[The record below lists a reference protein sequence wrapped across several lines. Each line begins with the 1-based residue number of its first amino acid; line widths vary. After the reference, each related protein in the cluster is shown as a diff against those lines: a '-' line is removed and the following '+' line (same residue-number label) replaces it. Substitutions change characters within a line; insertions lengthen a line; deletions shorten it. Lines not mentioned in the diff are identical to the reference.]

1 MHRHV
6 RGFSV
11 ALFLFVGSLLIG
23 RLGTGKE
30 LPIAPVES
38 PSPSNAPTPTA
49 LTAVA
54 THTTSP
60 TQTPAPLPPTPT
72 VQLEGTV
79 ILDEHNTTAYR
90 LEPGSLIHPLRMA
103 VRGSEAYVLDA
114 GQLKVISLSDPPS
127 STMVVPPDN
136 KVGGVVVQE
145 LADIALSGDELSTLL
160 LDRAGNLFRYDLG
173 NESWQVERL
182 AHLSEASSR
191 QHLTSVC
198 AQDDQVFLL
207 DSNVGQMWRHW
218 DGEAKVIPVEI
229 HLRES
234 IDFAVGQDIYVLAQE
249 GYGGPLRLHKLSG
262 PPFRSQTSFV
272 PPPDL
277 VNPSLLFLDQGRE
290 GHLYVIDQGYQ
301 RVRVLDGESGGLVR
315 QYLFRNGATEIR
327 SVYRDRNKMY
337 LAARDAIYVYPSEP
351 GPAPTPEPSPTPAAA
366 LSSLAPHDPLVLDLL
381 PPLSLPISGT
391 MLSDLDFRLPGAPRS
406 YRYGVHEGI
415 DFYSAA
421 GEAVTPDTPV
431 LSVAAGQVIRVDHG
445 YVAPSTQEMEEMLA
459 QTREVY
465 HTPEDILDALRG
477 RQVWIDHG
485 DGVVSRYCHLSAVAD
500 DLELGHWVERGQFL
514 GYVGNS
520 GTPASYYGE
529 GREMHLH
536 LEIRIGDGYL
546 GQYLRPV
553 EVKQW
558 LSQVFGADV

>member
-1 MHRHV
+1 MRRGI

-23 RLGTGKE
+23 RLGTGKG
-30 LPIAPVES
+30 LPITPVES
-38 PSPSNAPTPTA
+38 PSPRSTSTPTA
-49 LTAVA
+49 PTAAA
-54 THTTSP
+54 TYTTAP
-60 TQTPAPLPPTPT
+60 TETPAPLPPTPT

-79 ILDEHNTTAYR
+79 FLDEHNTTAYR

-103 VRGSEAYVLDA
+103 VRGSDAYVLDT
-114 GQLKVISLSDPPS
+114 GQLKVIGLSDSPS
-127 STMVVPPDN
+127 STVVAPPDN

-145 LADIALSGDELSTLL
+145 LADIALSGDGSSILL
-160 LDRAGNLFRYDLG
+160 LDRAGNLFRYDLE

-182 AHLSEASSR
+182 AHMSEASSR
-191 QHLTSVC
+191 QHLTSIC
-198 AQDDQVFLL
+198 AGDDQVFLL

-218 DGEAKVIPVEI
+218 DGEAEVIPIEI
-229 HLRES
+229 DLRES
-234 IDFAVGQDIYVLAQE
+234 IDFGVGQDIYVLAQE
-249 GYGGPLRLHKLSG
+249 GYGGPLHLHKLSG

-277 VNPSLLFLDQGRE
+277 VSPSLLFLDQGGE

-301 RVRVLDGESGGLVR
+301 RVRVLDGESGDLVR
-315 QYLFRNGATEIR
+315 QYLFRNGATEIQ
-327 SVYRDRNKMY
+327 SVYRERNKMY
-337 LAARDAIYVYPSEP
+337 LATRDAIYVYPPEP
-351 GPAPTPEPSPTPAAA
+351 SPAPTPEPSPTTAAA
-366 LSSLAPHDPLVLDLL
+366 LSSLAPHDPLVLNLL
-381 PPLSLPISGT
+381 PLLSLPISGT
-391 MLSDLDFRLPGAPRS
+391 MLSDLDFRFPGAPRS

-421 GEAVTPDTPV
+421 GEAVTSDTPV
-431 LSVAAGQVIRVDHG
+431 LSVAAGEVVRVDHL
-445 YVAPSTQEMEEMLA
+445 YVAPSSEEMQGMLA
-459 QTREVY
+459 QTRELY
-465 HTPEDILDALRG
+465 HTPDDILDALRG

-485 DGVVSRYCHLSAVAD
+485 DGLVSRYCHLSAVAD
-500 DLELGHWVERGQFL
+500 DLELGQWVEQGEFL

-529 GREMHLH
+529 AREMHLH

-553 EVKQW
+553 EVRQW
-558 LSQVFGADV
+558 LTQVFGADV